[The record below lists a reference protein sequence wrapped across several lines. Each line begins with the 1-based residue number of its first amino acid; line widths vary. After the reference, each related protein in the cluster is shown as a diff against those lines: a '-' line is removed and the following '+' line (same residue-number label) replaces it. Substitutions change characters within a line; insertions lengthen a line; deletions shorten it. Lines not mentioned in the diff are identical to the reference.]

1 MSTTVIAIDPVTR
14 LEGHLKVEVR
24 VEDGKVADAW
34 VTGGMFRGFETI
46 LRGRDPRDASQIVE
60 RICGV
65 CPVAHATAS
74 SMALEDLCGLQ
85 VPHNGR
91 IARNLMLAGNYL
103 QSNILHFYH
112 LAGQDYFQ
120 GPETVPF
127 IPRYPHPDLRLTPS
141 QNALAVD
148 EYIEALEVRQI
159 CHQLVAI
166 FGGRMPHLQGVLTGG
181 AAQIPDKET
190 ILEYAARMKKVRA
203 FVEDRYLP
211 LVYTIAGQYP
221 ELFDMAHGYRNAL
234 CVGVFPLAEPKKLY
248 YSAGVY
254 VDGRDEPFDGSRI
267 LEDVR
272 YSWYEPAPA
281 GMPVSRSQ
289 SIPDVNKK
297 DAYSFV
303 KAPTY
308 AGHRVEVGPLARMWI
323 NDKPL
328 SPHGRAF
335 FEETFKVRAETFRGI
350 GEGRA
355 FSVMGR
361 NVARVEEVY
370 QMLGMID
377 FWLRELQPGEQT
389 FVRPEVPEEGEGI
402 AFTEAP
408 RGALCHYIR
417 VRNGLI
423 DDYAVVAA
431 TMWNCASR
439 DDEGRRGAVEEALIG
454 VPVPYADSPVNVGR
468 VIRAYDP

>member
-24 VEDGKVADAW
+24 VEDGKGADAW

-248 YSAGVY
+248 YSSGVY

-272 YSWYEPAPA
+272 YSWYEPAPS

-350 GEGRA
+350 GEDRA

-361 NVARVEEVY
+361 NVARVEGVDR
-370 QMLGMID
+370 MLGMID
-377 FWLRELQPGEQT
+377 LWLQELQPGEQT
-389 FVRPEVPEEGEGI
+389 FIRPEVPEEGEGI

-417 VRNGLI
+417 VKNHLI

-439 DDEGRRGAVEEALIG
+439 DDKGRRGAVEESLIG
-454 VPVPYADSPVNVGR
+454 VPVPYEDSPVNVGR

>member
-1 MSTTVIAIDPVTR
+1 MSSTVIAIDPVTR
-14 LEGHLKVEVR
+14 LEGHLKVEVT
-24 VEDGKVADAW
+24 VEDGKVADARI
-34 VTGGMFRGFETI
+34 TGGMYRGFEAI
-46 LRGRDPRDASQIVE
+46 LKGRAPRDASQIVE

-74 SMALEDLCGLQ
+74 SMALEDLCGLE
-85 VPHNGR
+85 VPSNGR

-112 LAGQDYFQ
+112 LGGQDYFR
-120 GPETVPF
+120 GPDTVPF
-127 IPRYPHPDLRLTPS
+127 IPRYPHPDLRLSESENT
-141 QNALAVD
+141 LAVD
-148 EYIEALEVRQI
+148 EYLEALEVRQI

-181 AAQIPDKET
+181 AAQIPDRET

-203 FVEDRYLP
+203 FVENRYLP
-211 LVYTIAGQYP
+211 LVYTIASRYP
-221 ELFDMAHGYRNAL
+221 DLFDMAHGYRNAL
-234 CVGVFPLAEPKKLY
+234 CVGVFPLAERGRHFY
-248 YSAGVY
+248 DSGVY
-254 VDGRDEPFDGSRI
+254 ISGRDEPFDRGRI

-272 YSWYEPAPA
+272 YSWFEPASSGSPI
-281 GMPVSRSQ
+281 PRSENK
-289 SIPDVNKK
+289 PDVDKA

-328 SPHGRAF
+328 SPHGRDF
-335 FEETFKVRAETFRGI
+335 FEKAFNVRAETFRGI
-350 GEGRA
+350 GVDRA

-361 NVARVEEVY
+361 NVARVEEVH
-370 QMLGMID
+370 QMLGRIEA
-377 FWLRELQPGEQT
+377 WLEELQPGEPT
-389 FVRPEVPEEGEGI
+389 FVLPEVPREGEGI

-423 DDYAVVAA
+423 DGYEVVAA
-431 TMWNCASR
+431 TTWNCSPR
-439 DDEGRRGAVEEALIG
+439 DDKGQRGAVEEALIG
-454 VPVPYADSPVNVGR
+454 VPVPHEDSPVDVGR

>member
-74 SMALEDLCGLQ
+74 SMALENLCGLQ

-272 YSWYEPAPA
+272 YSWYEPAPS

-350 GEGRA
+350 GEDRA

>member
-74 SMALEDLCGLQ
+74 SMALENLCGLQ

-203 FVEDRYLP
+203 FVENRYLP

-272 YSWYEPAPA
+272 YSWYEPAPS

-335 FEETFKVRAETFRGI
+335 FEETFKVQAETFRGI
-350 GEGRA
+350 GEDRA